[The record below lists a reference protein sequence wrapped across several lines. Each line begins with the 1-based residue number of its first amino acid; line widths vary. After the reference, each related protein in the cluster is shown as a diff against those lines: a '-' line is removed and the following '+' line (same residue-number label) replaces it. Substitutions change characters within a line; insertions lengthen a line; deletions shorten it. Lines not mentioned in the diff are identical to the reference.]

1 MAKGQIHLTPDG
13 PAPCSADPSKPGAR
27 GCPYG
32 AGGHY
37 ATEAEAEG
45 AYGELMERQGLDALG
60 SSAGSLS
67 NLRAEL
73 QTLAA
78 GQTPD
83 LKELQRIG
91 GLIEDELLSRAGV
104 EVDRKDLTSA
114 ELDRLGSTAS
124 AVLKELQGSPVALRS
139 KFHGTF
145 AKQLKEALAPM
156 PSGAAYLVYG
166 DVHTETVNARNSSR
180 DGFHIQQAAVMAP
193 SAVESKSSMKISP
206 VAKRGD
212 LVVDSSIALRHE
224 IESGSLQGFAVDRI
238 ERGVGEPLQDGDS
251 VLHAIRQSR
260 ADNRH
265 LELIREN
272 VLDAD
277 GVILPGQAERFRELA
292 PELLESAEGSAV
304 VSSFYAGKKPTGAI
318 ARGKRYRR
326 VATGFEL
333 KDSRG
338 ESYGVPLDLYEVQEK
353 KLSFRDHTIGTKRY
367 GGDSRSQSPVLLHEF
382 SHAIQSARPGGIP
395 REREL
400 FQELSASQP
409 QLKEDG
415 YSRYAGFPDEY
426 MGDVGGREVFTRATE
441 GIFYPALSGNEY
453 LYDGSTRSQEVRRW
467 ALGTWALLAAEGS
480 KKSAEGN

>member
-37 ATEAEAEG
+37 ATEAEAEA

-114 ELDRLGSTAS
+114 ELERLGAAAS
-124 AVLKELQGSPVALRS
+124 AVLKELQGEPVALRS
-139 KFHGTF
+139 KFHGPF
-145 AKQLKEALAPM
+145 AKQLKEALAPV

-180 DGFHIQQAAVMAP
+180 DGFHIQQAAIMAP
-193 SAVESKSSMKISP
+193 AAIGTKSSMRISP
-206 VAKRGD
+206 MAKRGD
-212 LVVDSSIALRHE
+212 LVVDSSIARRAE
-224 IESGSLQGFAVDRI
+224 IERGELQGFAVDRI
-238 ERGVGEPLQDGDS
+238 ERGVGERLQDGDS

-260 ADNRH
+260 ADDRFI
-265 LELIREN
+265 ELLQEK
-272 VLDAD
+272 VLDTD

-292 PELLESAEGSAV
+292 PELVEPAEGVAA
-304 VSSFYAGKKPTGAI
+304 VSSFYAGKKPSSSKE
-318 ARGKRYRR
+318 RRYRR
-326 VATGFEL
+326 VAKDFEL

-338 ESYGVPLDLYEVQEK
+338 ESYGVPMDLYEVQEK
-353 KLSFRDHTIGTKRY
+353 QLSFRDHTIGTKRY
-367 GGDSRSQSPVLLHEF
+367 GGYSTAQNPVLLHEF

-409 QLKEDG
+409 QLKDDG

-426 MGDVGGREVFTRATE
+426 MGDVGGKEVFTRATE
-441 GIFYPALSGNEY
+441 GIFYPGLSGNEY
-453 LYDGSTRSQEVRRW
+453 LYDGSTRSQDVRRW
-467 ALGTWALLAAEGS
+467 ALGTWALLAAEGR
-480 KKSAEGN
+480 KLKG